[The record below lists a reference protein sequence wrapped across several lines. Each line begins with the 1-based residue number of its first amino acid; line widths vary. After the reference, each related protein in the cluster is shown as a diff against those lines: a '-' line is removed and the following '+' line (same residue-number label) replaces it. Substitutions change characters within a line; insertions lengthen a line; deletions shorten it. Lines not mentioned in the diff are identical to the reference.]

1 MDRDKLVSKLINLD
15 NISDLKIFVS
25 SNKSDYFRYFNSR
38 GYDVILNHTYTSLY
52 YLKDDIVG
60 YGHLDVE
67 NNITWLGIMV
77 SDENRGKGYGE
88 MIMNDLIENSTE
100 DIHLTVDISNKIAY
114 NLYKKI
120 GFNVIEENKNH
131 YLMVYKKK

>member
-1 MDRDKLVSKLINLD
+1 MI
-15 NISDLKIFVS
+15 
-25 SNKSDYFRYFNSR
+25 
-38 GYDVILNHTYTSLY
+38 
-52 YLKDDIVG
+52 
-60 YGHLDVE
+60 
-67 NNITWLGIMV
+67 

-88 MIMNDLIENSTE
+88 MIMNDLIENSIE
-100 DIHLTVDISNKIAY
+100 DIYLTVDISNKIAY